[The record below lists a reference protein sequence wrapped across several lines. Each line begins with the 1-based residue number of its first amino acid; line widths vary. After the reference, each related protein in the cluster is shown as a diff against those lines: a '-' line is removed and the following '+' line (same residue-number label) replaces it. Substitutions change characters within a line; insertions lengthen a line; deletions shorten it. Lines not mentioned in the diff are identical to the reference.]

1 MTDPSHSAFR
11 RPDGA
16 MERSGSRRIIVAG
29 GGIAGLTAALAFARH
44 GFSVQLFEKAPRLDE
59 AGAGLQLSPNAVH
72 LLRDLGVLDALS
84 PVAVRPADVT
94 LIDAG
99 TLATL
104 AKIKLGGFAEQR
116 WGAPY
121 LVAHRAD
128 LQSALLARVARERDI
143 EIATGASVA
152 DFAVHARGVTASIDR
167 DGRIVEATGRLL
179 VGADGVWSSLRGL
192 AGDKGKSRFS
202 GSIAWRATVRADG
215 EAGAILADI
224 GDTNSV
230 KVFVHPK
237 LHLVV
242 YPLRGGDTLNL
253 VAITAGSSTAQSWTE
268 HADPSLLGRIVADA
282 ARPVQALF
290 GAITRWTVWPI
301 HTVAPASPW
310 TVGDACALIGDAA
323 HAMTPF
329 AAQGAAMAM
338 EDAVT
343 LADTVAG
350 SPDGEANQLAAW
362 ETARRARIAKVVK
375 RGALNRFAWHASG
388 PIALARNLFLKS
400 RSPEKLAAD
409 LDWLYGWRR

>member
-1 MTDPSHSAFR
+1 MTDPSRSAFR
-11 RPDGA
+11 ANGP
-16 MERSGSRRIIVAG
+16 MERPGSRQILIAG
-29 GGIAGLTAALAFARH
+29 GGVAGLTAALAFARH

-59 AGAGLQLSPNAVH
+59 AGAGLQLSPNAVR

-104 AKIKLGGFAEQR
+104 AKVRLGSFAEQR

-192 AGDKGKSRFS
+192 ADKKGKSRFS
-202 GSIAWRATVRADG
+202 GNIAWRAIVRANG
-215 EAGAILADI
+215 PAGAILTNL
-224 GDTNSV
+224 GDANSV
-230 KVFVHPK
+230 RVFVHPR

-242 YPLRGGDTLNL
+242 YPLRGGATLNL
-253 VAITAGSSTAQSWTE
+253 VAITAGSSTAEGWTE
-268 HADPSLLGRIVADA
+268 RADPSLLGRTAMDGA
-282 ARPVQALF
+282 EPVRALF
-290 GAITRWTVWPI
+290 GAINSWTVWPI
-301 HTVAPASPW
+301 HTVAVDTSW
-310 TVGDACALIGDAA
+310 TIGGSFALIGDAA

-329 AAQGAAMAM
+329 AAQGAAMAI

-343 LADTVAG
+343 LADAVAA
-350 SPDGEANQLAAW
+350 SDDTAIPLPTWEA
-362 ETARRARIAKVVK
+362 ARRARIAKVVK

-388 PIALARNLFLKS
+388 PVALARNLFLKS

-409 LDWLYGWRR
+409 LDWLYGWRP